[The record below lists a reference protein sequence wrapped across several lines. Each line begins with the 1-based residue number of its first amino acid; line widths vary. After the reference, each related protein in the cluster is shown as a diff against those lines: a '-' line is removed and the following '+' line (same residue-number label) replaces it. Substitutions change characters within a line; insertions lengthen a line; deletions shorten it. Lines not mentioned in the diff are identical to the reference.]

1 MMIEKTT
8 YIEELKK
15 KIFEGYQI
23 TKDEAIELSTQPLAE
38 LCQAADEIREKFCDN
53 TFDMCT
59 IINGKSGRCSEDCKF
74 CAQSARYQTDVEG
87 YPLLGT
93 DEILEQAKYNDE
105 KGVLR
110 FSIVTS
116 GRALSDRNIDKVCE
130 SIRAIKR
137 ETSIDVCVSF
147 GLLNEEQF
155 RKVKEAG
162 VTRIHCNLESSRDFF
177 ETVCSTHTYDEKI
190 ETLKAARRAGLSICS
205 GGIMGLGESM
215 EDRIDMAL
223 DLRELGVRSIPVN
236 LLNPIPGTPFERNT
250 KLTNEDMQRIVAVYR
265 FILPD
270 SSIRLGGGRGLLPDK
285 GEKCFESGANA
296 TISGDMLT
304 TTGITIDQDMEL
316 LNRLGYKVELWND

>member
-1 MMIEKTT
+1 M
-8 YIEELKK
+8 KK
-15 KIFEGYQI
+15 KIIEGYQI
-23 TKDEAIELSTQPLAE
+23 TKDEAIELSTQPLEE

-74 CAQSARYQTDVEG
+74 CAQSARFPTNVET

-116 GRALSDRNIDKVCE
+116 GRALSDRDIDKVCE

-137 ETSIDVCVSF
+137 ETSIEVCVSF
-147 GLLNEEQF
+147 GLLKEEQF
-155 RKVKEAG
+155 SKIKEAG
-162 VTRIHCNLESSRDFF
+162 VSRIHCNLESSKKFF
-177 ETVCSTHTYDEKI
+177 ETVCTTHTYDEKI
-190 ETLKAARRAGLSICS
+190 ETLQAARRAGLSICS

-223 DLRELGVRSIPVN
+223 ELRELGVTSVPVN
-236 LLNPIPGTPFERNT
+236 MLNPIPGTPFGHNEM
-250 KLTNEDMQRIVAVYR
+250 LTNEDMQRIVAVYR
-265 FILPD
+265 FILPN
-270 SSIRLGGGRGLLPDK
+270 SSIRLAGGRGLLPDK
-285 GEKCFESGANA
+285 GEKCFASGANA

-304 TTGITIDQDMEL
+304 TSGITIDQDMEL
-316 LNRLGYKVELWND
+316 LNKLGYKVELWND

>member
-1 MMIEKTT
+1 MIKNST
-8 YIEELKK
+8 YIEELQK

-23 TKDEAIELSTQPLAE
+23 TKDEAIELSKQPLEE

-74 CAQSARYQTDVEG
+74 CAQSARFATNVEE

-137 ETSIDVCVSF
+137 ETSIEVCVSF
-147 GLLNEEQF
+147 GLLKEEQF
-155 RKVKEAG
+155 RKIKEAG
-162 VTRIHCNLESSRDFF
+162 VSRIHCNLESSKKFF

-190 ETLKAARRAGLSICS
+190 DTLQAARRAGLSICS

-215 EDRIDMAL
+215 EDRIDMAFE
-223 DLRELGVRSIPVN
+223 LRELGVTSVPVN
-236 LLNPIPGTPFERNT
+236 MLNPIPGTPLGNNEM
-250 KLTNEDMQRIVAVYR
+250 LTNEDMRKIVAVYR
-265 FILPD
+265 FILPN
-270 SSIRLGGGRGLLPDK
+270 SSIRLAGGRGLLPDK

-304 TTGITIDQDMEL
+304 TSGITIDQDMEL
-316 LNRLGYKVELWND
+316 LNKLGYKVELWND